1 MSSVHTLRRWRGPAF
16 VAVYLWTI
24 SALAQTPEPV
34 FQVPSDPEV
43 PVISY
48 SETPELLGNPDRTP
62 RVQVFGDGLVWVH
75 YPVYMKKAG
84 DYQMQL
90 SRDQLQDLL
99 RELAPLIDFDKQA
112 VSQVRHAAAQARI
125 ARSGMLFHRSDSLLE
140 AIELNLGSYQA
151 SGSAPARAIEQ
162 ELSWT
167 DIRFD
172 AQDFPEISE
181 LQDLDR
187 ARQSIRALLDSENL
201 EQINTPGSEEGNR

>member
-90 SRDQLQDLL
+90 NPVQLHKLL
-99 RELAPLIDFDKQA
+99 SEVSAIFDFDVEA
-112 VSQVRHAAAQARI
+112 VMEEQNRRLSQARAQGGLQHFRSETTREDWEFNLSSFQDSPTSSGRPVNHKI
-125 ARSGMLFHRSDSLLE
+125 TWNNDYSTVDEHPALKEFADLVRARE
-140 AIELNLGSYQA
+140 AIQ
-151 SGSAPARAIEQ
+151 
-162 ELSWT
+162 
-167 DIRFD
+167 
-172 AQDFPEISE
+172 
-181 LQDLDR
+181 
-187 ARQSIRALLDSENL
+187 ALLDSNNL
-201 EQINTPGSEEGNR
+201 KKVDVASHEDSPP

>member
-1 MSSVHTLRRWRGPAF
+1 MNSEFSPRRWKRIAFAAVSLWTMSS
-16 VAVYLWTI
+16 
-24 SALAQTPEPV
+24 LAQSSEPV
-34 FQVPSDPEV
+34 FQMPTDPGV

-90 SRDQLQDLL
+90 SRDQLLGLL
-99 RELAPLIDFDKQA
+99 REVEPLIDFDKQA
-112 VSQVRHAAAQARI
+112 VSQARHMAGQARI
-125 ARSGMLFHRSDSLLE
+125 ARSGMLFYRSDSLLE
-140 AIELNLGSYQA
+140 EIELNLASYQA
-151 SGSAPARAIEQ
+151 SQGAPARAIEQ
-162 ELSWT
+162 KYSWT
-167 DIRFD
+167 DIRIE

-187 ARQSIRALLDSENL
+187 ARRSIRALLDSQNL
-201 EQINTPGSEEGNR
+201 EQFDVQGSEEGDR